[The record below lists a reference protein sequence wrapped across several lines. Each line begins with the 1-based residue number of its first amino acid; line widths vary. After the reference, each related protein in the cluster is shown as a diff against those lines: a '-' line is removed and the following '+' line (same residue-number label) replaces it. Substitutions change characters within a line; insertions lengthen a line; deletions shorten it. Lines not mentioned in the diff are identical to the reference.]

1 MGSRYSPKAGNRV
14 DGIPIKAAGTMLF
27 VGLLCT
33 SVGAGLV
40 QFVLLG
46 LIGLV
51 LLPLGLVFL
60 IAAAIISIHYG
71 QISTWKKIF
80 CALLF
85 CGGAFALV
93 FEAGWASS
101 LAFDHAI
108 SLQRAQ
114 QLPSIDGWWM
124 LALTSLLPALAQMLG
139 LCLLQVR
146 WRHCFGWCIATFCV
160 VPLALL
166 IFWTLL
172 PTNPITA

>member
-1 MGSRYSPKAGNRV
+1 
-14 DGIPIKAAGTMLF
+14 MLF
-27 VGLLCT
+27 VGLFCT
-33 SVGAGLV
+33 SLGAGLV

-46 LIGLV
+46 LIGVV

-60 IAAAIISIHYG
+60 IAAVIISILDG

-101 LAFDHAI
+101 LAYDHAI
-108 SLQRAQ
+108 SLQREQ
-114 QLPSIDGWWM
+114 QPPSIYSWLM
-124 LALTSLLPALAQMLG
+124 LGLTSLLPALALMLG
-139 LCLLQVR
+139 LRFLQVP
-146 WRHCFGWCIATFCV
+146 WRHCLGWCIATLCV

-166 IFWTLL
+166 IFWVLL